1 MRSSDYLPSC
11 VSTAPGQCRNTG
23 NSELSNMYRF
33 HVEIPEI
40 RFETKMGE
48 STREEREG
56 NSTSEKSGKRT
67 LERLASPLE
76 LSSRSAERIA

>member
-1 MRSSDYLPSC
+1 
-11 VSTAPGQCRNTG
+11 
-23 NSELSNMYRF
+23 MYRF
-33 HVEIPEI
+33 RVEIPEI
-40 RFETKMGE
+40 RFETKMAE

-76 LSSRSAERIA
+76 LSSRSAGRIA

>member
-1 MRSSDYLPSC
+1 
-11 VSTAPGQCRNTG
+11 
-23 NSELSNMYRF
+23 MYRF
-33 HVEIPEI
+33 RVEIPEI
-40 RFETKMGE
+40 RFETKMAE

-56 NSTSEKSGKRT
+56 NSTSEKSRKRT

>member
-1 MRSSDYLPSC
+1 
-11 VSTAPGQCRNTG
+11 
-23 NSELSNMYRF
+23 MYRF
-33 HVEIPEI
+33 RVEIPEI
-40 RFETKMGE
+40 RFETKMAE

-56 NSTSEKSGKRT
+56 NSTSEKSGKRA

>member
-1 MRSSDYLPSC
+1 
-11 VSTAPGQCRNTG
+11 
-23 NSELSNMYRF
+23 MYRF
-33 HVEIPEI
+33 RVEIPEI
-40 RFETKMGE
+40 RFETKMAE

-67 LERLASPLE
+67 LERLTSPLE